1 MHNLIKPNGI
11 LIAVNDNSLAYALSL
26 GWKKE
31 ASKVEVKPN
40 VNSRRRGK

>member
-1 MHNLIKPNGI
+1 MHNLIKPDGT

-31 ASKVEVKPN
+31 AVKPEVKQN
-40 VNSRRRGK
+40 VNSRRNRK

>member
-1 MHNLIKPNGI
+1 MHNLIKPNGT
-11 LIAVNDNSLAYALSL
+11 LITVNDDSLAYALSL

-31 ASKVEVKPN
+31 AAKPEVKQN